1 MSTAATRPTRR
12 ERDPCSTC
20 AVGTTISNV
29 GMGAHAARRYTTAV
43 AQITLRAAHELAT
56 VVGQQPNA
64 KFIEV
69 LALLGPLL
77 GPPASPPARPLDISR
92 EEIS

>member
-1 MSTAATRPTRR
+1 
-12 ERDPCSTC
+12 
-20 AVGTTISNV
+20 
-29 GMGAHAARRYTTAV
+29 MGAHAARRYTTAV

-77 GPPASPPARPLDISR
+77 GPPASPPARYKPGGDFMMLLGGIRSPTA
-92 EEIS
+92 